1 MFGPR
6 RLSSAAESAQ
16 CSAPEGYVRPPKVA
30 WFCMQFRQPKLRWSV
45 SCACSSVRGLARC
58 SPPDHDQRLGHVSH
72 DSSASFYQLRQKV
85 GRDLSELNVFERKE
99 EL

>member
-16 CSAPEGYVRPPKVA
+16 CSAPEGDVRPPKVA

-45 SCACSSVRGLARC
+45 SCAHSSVRGLARC
-58 SPPDHDQRLGHVSH
+58 SPPDHDQRLGHASL
-72 DSSASFYQLRQKV
+72 DSSAHFYQLMQRV
-85 GRDLSELNVFERKE
+85 GCV
-99 EL
+99 